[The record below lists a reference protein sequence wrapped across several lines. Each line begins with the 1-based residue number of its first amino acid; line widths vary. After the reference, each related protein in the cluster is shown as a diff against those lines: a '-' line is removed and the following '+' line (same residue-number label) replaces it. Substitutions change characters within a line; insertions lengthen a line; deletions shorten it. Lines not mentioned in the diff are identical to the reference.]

1 MTPSQSLWRPTTRS
15 RTLAES
21 TDVSLSLAGI
31 DGDAASVSVEISDG
45 TNTVNADA
53 TNDGSGWVVAD
64 QDLSGLADGALTV
77 SATVTDA
84 AGNSADVSTT
94 LELDTVVVPP
104 VTLLVSDAHADMT
117 AAEAANAMTVTV
129 EDGSA
134 WTVTLTGT
142 RNDAAVT
149 DQATKLSARDTA
161 QSDKDTA
168 QSTYDTL
175 SGELSS
181 LQTQLGLEQQ
191 GLAELNSTLEGLEAT
206 ESGLQGD
213 VAAVQLSYDTSY
225 AEAVTAAN
233 AVAPDP
239 NQLVADESVVEETLT
254 APDGSTIEAGEI
266 WTAESIAVLS
276 ALRDGFIAQYTPD
289 GETHTVAD
297 LVADL
302 TSLSGQL
309 AAAST
314 NVATATADR
323 DAQQG
328 VTDAAQGAV
337 NAKQGEVDTA
347 SGVLATEVADLAAA
361 QGELDAADAEVVASI
376 VTKTG
381 TGTGSAQVVGLDA
394 ADLVALGE
402 GAVAVSSVATDPA
415 GNNDSDGTG
424 FTLDTITPDAPS
436 IDSWAT
442 DTNITDD
449 GITSDNTL
457 TLSVTGEPGGTP
469 RLYVDNAH
477 IEAQGDTDNYLE
489 RTTSTSMPS
498 WE

>member
-1 MTPSQSLWRPTTRS
+1 MAADDQVTN
-15 RTLAES
+15 LAES

-77 SATVTDA
+77 SATVTDQA
-84 AGNSADVSTT
+84 GNSAPAVSASLTLDTSADLGDAFTVSVAADDQVTNLAESTDVSLSLAGIDSDAASVSVEISDGTNTVNADATNDGSGWVVADQDLSGLADGALTVSATVTDQAGNSADVSTT

-161 QSDKDTA
+161 QGDKDTA

-191 GLAELNSTLEGLEAT
+191 GLAELNSTLHEAT

-213 VAAVQLSYDTSY
+213 VPRHSSHTTRPPRSRAAF
-225 AEAVTAAN
+225 VTLAA
-233 AVAPDP
+233 DP
-239 NQLVADESVVEETLT
+239 EPARRRRGRDRRVRGYRPHQR
-254 APDGSTIEAGEI
+254 GRGR
-266 WTAESIAVLS
+266 
-276 ALRDGFIAQYTPD
+276 LRRPRHRA
-289 GETHTVAD
+289 HTVAE
-297 LVADL
+297 
-302 TSLSGQL
+302 L
-309 AAAST
+309 ASDSSRWRPRIR
-314 NVATATADR
+314 DR
-323 DAQQG
+323 R
-328 VTDAAQGAV
+328 
-337 NAKQGEVDTA
+337 
-347 SGVLATEVADLAAA
+347 
-361 QGELDAADAEVVASI
+361 
-376 VTKTG
+376 
-381 TGTGSAQVVGLDA
+381 GSRAPSRRGRHGRDRRVRGRRRPHQRGRSSDRRRSSGLDA
-394 ADLVALGE
+394 ADLDRWARARWRSRSHRPGLTRT
-402 GAVAVSSVATDPA
+402 APA
-415 GNNDSDGTG
+415 SRAIPHAGRAEHRRG
-424 FTLDTITPDAPS
+424 
-436 IDSWAT
+436 
-442 DTNITDD
+442 DTNM
-449 GITSDNTL
+449 
-457 TLSVTGEPGGTP
+457 
-469 RLYVDNAH
+469 A
-477 IEAQGDTDNYLE
+477 
-489 RTTSTSMPS
+489 STASRPTIP
-498 WE
+498 